1 MVLLEA
7 ILSPSGAYLHRLAG
21 PSDPSFSAFNKPPMT
36 GLINLL
42 VTPEYY
48 GFAVYL
54 GLLMLANLAGSVVSA
69 VGIYQGKEWGWWLG
83 VVVAGGA
90 FLAYIVS
97 RTLGLPGLPSWEPF
111 MEPPGL
117 ISLVVEAIF
126 VGVAARVLSRGRRST
141 ASSGEAS

>member
-1 MVLLEA
+1 MSRTRSRTASRGLQYPGKLRTVGIALISL
-7 ILSPSGAYLHRLAG
+7 
-21 PSDPSFSAFNKPPMT
+21 T
-36 GLINLL
+36 GLIHLL

-48 GFAVYL
+48 GFAAYL

-97 RTLGLPGLPSWEPF
+97 RTLGLPGLPSSEPF

-117 ISLVVEAIF
+117 LSLVVEAIF
-126 VGVAARVLSRGRRST
+126 VGVAARVLSRRRGVM
-141 ASSGEAS
+141 APSGEAM

>member
-1 MVLLEA
+1 MSRTRSRTAPGGLRGLGKLR
-7 ILSPSGAYLHRLAG
+7 ILGAALISL
-21 PSDPSFSAFNKPPMT
+21 T
-36 GLINLL
+36 GLIHLL

-48 GFAVYL
+48 VFAAYL

-83 VVVAGGA
+83 VVVACGA

-117 ISLVVEAIF
+117 ISLVVEAI
-126 VGVAARVLSRGRRST
+126 
-141 ASSGEAS
+141 

>member
-1 MVLLEA
+1 VGIALISL
-7 ILSPSGAYLHRLAG
+7 
-21 PSDPSFSAFNKPPMT
+21 T
-36 GLINLL
+36 GLIHLL

-48 GFAVYL
+48 GFAAYL

-69 VGIYQGKEWGWWLG
+69 VGIYQGKKWGWWLG

-97 RTLGLPGLPSWEPF
+97 RTLGLPGLPSSEPF

-117 ISLVVEAIF
+117 LSLVVEAIF
-126 VGVAARVLSRGRRST
+126 VGVAARVLSRRRGVT
-141 ASSGEAS
+141 ASSGKAM